1 MQAGREIKFRA
12 WDNVKD
18 QMYYL
23 GEEDSVVFTFN
34 SVGIVATDI
43 TENEEEFKTLH
54 HLQYMQFTGLRDKND
69 REIYEGDI
77 LGKTSE
83 TSGLSYR
90 YTVEWDSE
98 NARFMAR
105 GKHFQELV
113 SDSLERCC
121 EVIGNVW
128 EDGGLLNDR
137 ETSKAD

>member
-1 MQAGREIKFRA
+1 MQKREIKFRGKRK
-12 WDNVKD
+12 DN
-18 QMYYL
+18 
-23 GEEDSVVFTFN
+23 GEWVYGYIWIIPVLQIHYILTGKIDMRDCSIEKYEVDPA
-34 SVGIVATDI
+34 SVG
-43 TENEEEFKTLH
+43 
-54 HLQYMQFTGLRDKND
+54 QFTGLRDKND

-98 NARFMAR
+98 TARFMAR

-121 EVIGNVW
+121 EVIGNIY
-128 EDGGLLNDR
+128 ESPELL
-137 ETSKAD
+137 EVGE

>member
-12 WDNVKD
+12 WDK
-18 QMYYL
+18 
-23 GEEDSVVFTFN
+23 ED
-34 SVGIVATDI
+34 
-43 TENEEEFKTLH
+43 ENMTSWESINLDFEYSLEQFLEMDRFVM
-54 HLQYMQFTGLRDKND
+54 MQFTGLRDKNGK
-69 REIYEGDI
+69 EIYEGDI

-113 SDSLERCC
+113 SDSLERGCK
-121 EVIGNVW
+121 VIGNIY
-128 EDGGLLNDR
+128 ESPELL
-137 ETSKAD
+137 EVSK